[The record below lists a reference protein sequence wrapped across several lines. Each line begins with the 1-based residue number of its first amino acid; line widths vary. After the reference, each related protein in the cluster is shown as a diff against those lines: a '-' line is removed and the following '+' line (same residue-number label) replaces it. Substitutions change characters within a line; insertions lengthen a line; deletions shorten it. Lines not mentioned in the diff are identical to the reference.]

1 MAKDYIILKSES
13 DDKGSISI
21 NKSVIYSITEL
32 SIDEIEDARRI
43 PKTRFNKPLT
53 VSVEDNKLSIE
64 ADVKLKYQ
72 ANVNQT
78 CELIQ
83 NKIYENVYN
92 MTGFK
97 AGSVKVNVIGF
108 DI

>member
-1 MAKDYIILKSES
+1 MAQDYIVLNTEAS
-13 DDKGSISI
+13 GNGMISI
-21 NKSVIYSITEL
+21 NKSVIYAIAEL

-43 PKTRFNKPLT
+43 VKTRFNKPLT
-53 VSVEDNKLSIE
+53 VKIENNTLSIE

-83 NKIYENVYN
+83 NKIYENVFN
-92 MTGFK
+92 MTGYK
-97 AGSVKVNVIGF
+97 ANSVKVNVVGF

>member
-1 MAKDYIILKSES
+1 MAQDYIVLNTEAS
-13 DDKGSISI
+13 GNGMISI
-21 NKSVIYSITEL
+21 NKSVIYSIAEL

-43 PKTRFNKPLT
+43 VKTRFNKPLT
-53 VSVEDNKLSIE
+53 VKIENNTLSIE

-83 NKIYENVYN
+83 NKIYENVFN
-92 MTGFK
+92 MTGYK
-97 AGSVKVNVIGF
+97 ANSVKVNVVGF